1 MTLEIVTSTMK
12 SPMDLKMTAL
22 ANSMES
28 TKAHITLKNL
38 KNVPQ
43 VAQLIG
49 SVTTS
54 VILHAKLKNAKMMQE
69 IVTTTNQAQ
78 MDRSLASA

>member
-69 IVTTTNQAQ
+69 IVTTTNQAP